1 MNPSAASC
9 DLCGLS
15 LRYGT
20 VKWTSGNRDFSF
32 CCIGCRQVFIMLIEA
47 ADSSDPLFFKETE
60 LFNICKEMGIIPESE
75 SDLKERLRKDAAK
88 PLFSSLHPSSEPQ
101 SERDNKTAT
110 ETLTIYL
117 KVRDMWC
124 PACAWVIEA
133 ALKKH
138 SGVTR
143 SSCNFSTD
151 RVRCDYNPI
160 QTSPDKIIRTIGRL
174 GYRAAIPEED
184 EKAIETKKDFTRFA
198 ISAFLTANIMM
209 LSFALYSGF
218 FTELTKEA
226 VCKISVPIFILAG
239 VVLFYGGF
247 KIYRKAL
254 AGLKTAAF
262 GMETLITLGAFS
274 AFFYSTFNLFYG
286 SIHLYFDTSAMLIT
300 LTLLGK
306 TIERKAKDSVQE
318 DLGNFF
324 SLRPTKVNIISDEFP
339 GGRYVSAE
347 VLRKGDFFR
356 VQEGEIAPADGRV
369 LQGSGSMDESS
380 LTGEALP
387 VQIKTGDRIKSGTR
401 LIQGDLKVRAE
412 GVGDES
418 TLGQMISIMERAL
431 EKKLPLEGKT
441 DRVLRLF
448 VPLILLL
455 SSASGLVCLISG
467 LTLENALIRSVTV
480 MVVAC
485 PCALGIA
492 IPMAR
497 VAGISLAGNKGILV
511 RDFTAFEQAQTIN
524 AVVFDKTGTL
534 TQGDWTLLDV
544 RVIEPFLQDQIFSM
558 AAALERHS
566 DHYIAVEILRHAD
579 RDASLETSFE
589 FVRNHQNG
597 VSGTFREKEI
607 RIGSK
612 DFVEKNLTSPLGVL
626 EAGQKDGTFQS
637 KVYMSYGD
645 QLCAVFTFG
654 DTLKDTAIN
663 TIKTLRD
670 KGHDIALVSGDG
682 NQTTRAIGDV
692 LGIRDAYGSRTPLD
706 KAVFIQKRQ
715 QNGKKVAMVGDGIND
730 APALVQADLAMAV
743 FSGSH
748 LGKEVADITLMQ
760 GNPSQILEFFDLA
773 KTVNQKIH
781 QNFVFSFL
789 YNFISIPI
797 AMSGLLTPLVAVSA
811 MLLSSLSVTG
821 NTLLLKRKYTSIDL
835 KPNREGSKL

>member
-1 MNPSAASC
+1 MNFSAASC

-20 VKWTSGNRDFSF
+20 VKWTSGNREFSF
-32 CCIGCRQVFIMLIEA
+32 CCIGCRQVFIMLMEA
-47 ADSSDPLFFKETE
+47 ADSQDPVKFKETE
-60 LFNICKEMGIIPESE
+60 LFKKCREMGIIPESE
-75 SDLKERLRKDAAK
+75 SDLKERLSKDAAK
-88 PLFSSLHPSSEPQ
+88 PLFSSLQPDAEPSSEWENQ
-101 SERDNKTAT
+101 GTSER
-110 ETLTIYL
+110 LTIYL
-117 KVRDMWC
+117 KVSDMWC

-138 SGVTR
+138 SGVVQ

-151 RVRCDYNPI
+151 RVSCEYNPI
-160 QTSPDKIIRTIGRL
+160 QTSPDEIIQTIGRL
-174 GYRAAIPEED
+174 GYRAMVPEED
-184 EKAIETKKDFTRFA
+184 DEAAETKKDFVRFGV
-198 ISAFLTANIMM
+198 SAFLTANVMM
-209 LSFALYSGF
+209 LSFALYAGF
-218 FTELTKEA
+218 LTELTKDT
-226 VCKISVPIFILAG
+226 VYKISAPIFVLAG

-247 KIYRKAL
+247 KIYRKAW
-254 AGLKTAAF
+254 AGLKSAAF

-274 AFFYSTFNLFYG
+274 AFFYSTFNLFSG

-324 SLRPTKVNIISDEFP
+324 SLRPTKVKIISDAFP
-339 GGRYVSAE
+339 RGRYVSAK
-347 VLRKGDFFR
+347 VLRKGDIF
-356 VQEGEIAPADGRV
+356 VAQEGEIIPADGRV
-369 LQGSGSMDESS
+369 IEGSGSMDESS

-387 VQIKTGDRIKSGTR
+387 VQIKAGNRIKSGTR
-401 LIQGDLKVRAE
+401 IIQGVLKVRAE

-418 TLGQMISIMERAL
+418 TLGQMISIIERAL
-431 EKKLPLEGKT
+431 GQQIPLEGKT
-441 DRVLRLF
+441 DRILRIF
-448 VPLILLL
+448 VPLILIL
-455 SSASGLVCLISG
+455 SVATGLVCRFSG
-467 LTLENALIRSVTV
+467 LSFENALIRSVTV
-480 MVVAC
+480 MVIAC

-524 AVVFDKTGTL
+524 SVVFDKTGTL

-544 RVIEPFLQDQIFSM
+544 CAKAPFLKDQMFSL
-558 AAALERHS
+558 AAALEKHS
-566 DHYIAVEILRHAD
+566 DHYIAAEILRYAE
-579 RDASLETSFE
+579 RAAPLESSLE

-597 VSGTFREKEI
+597 VSGKLNEKEI

-612 DFVEKNLTSPLGVL
+612 DFVEKNLTSPLRVL
-626 EAGQKDGTFQS
+626 EAGQKDGALQS

-654 DTLKDTAIN
+654 DTLKDTAVN
-663 TIKTLRD
+663 TVETLQNR
-670 KGHDIALVSGDG
+670 GYDIALVSGDG

-692 LGIRDAYGSRTPLD
+692 LGIRAAHGSRTPLD
-706 KAVFIQKRQ
+706 KAVFVQNLQ
-715 QNGKKVAMVGDGIND
+715 GNGKKVAMVGDGIND

-748 LGKEVADITLMQ
+748 LGKEAADITLMQ
-760 GNPSQILEFFDLA
+760 GNPGQILEFFDLA
-773 KTVNQKIH
+773 KMVNQKIH

-789 YNFISIPI
+789 YNIISIPI
-797 AMSGLLTPLVAVSA
+797 AMSGLLTPLVAVCA

-821 NTLLLKRKYTSIDL
+821 NTLLLKRKYAATTR
-835 KPNREGSKL
+835 NF